1 MADILSI
8 GGEPIFDE
16 RIVGIETHTYNPYV
30 NTTFGHND
38 EIRIPIQQQDLYTLP
53 CDSFLYVEG
62 RLYDDGASATTSEAT
77 DAQRQYAKL
86 VNNCVAFMFDEI
98 RYELDGVEIDR
109 CRNVGITSTIKN
121 YASLTAERARRL
133 QNAGWSYP
141 TNESNLNDASHQ
153 FNFCVPL
160 NILLGFCEDYRR
172 VVINARHELILI
184 RARNDVNCVVDPK
197 KTVPRD
203 PTKDPKITLLK
214 VQWRMPHVAL
224 NDVTKLS
231 LLRTLE
237 SGRFLSVGFR
247 SWDLYEFPLLQSTT
261 KHSWAV
267 KAAPQ
272 LEKPQYVIFALQ
284 TERRNEFTE
293 DSSRFDH
300 CALVNVKLYLNSEF
314 YPYDDVNADFES
326 DKFAVLYEMYAKFR
340 GTYYGDNRDD
350 ALFSPRDFARVA
362 PLVVIDCSR
371 QNEAVKSATVDVRIE
386 FECKE
391 NVPPKTTAFCLIVH
405 DRVIEY
411 GPLTNVVRKII

>member
-62 RLYDDGASATTSEAT
+62 RLYDDGAGATTSEAT

-141 TNESNLNDASHQ
+141 TNESNLNDASRQ

-203 PTKDPKITLLK
+203 PAKDPKITLLK
-214 VQWRMPHVAL
+214 VQWRMPHVVL
-224 NDVTKLS
+224 ND
-231 LLRTLE
+231 
-237 SGRFLSVGFR
+237 
-247 SWDLYEFPLLQSTT
+247 STT

-272 LEKPQYVIFALQ
+272 LEKPRYVIFALQ
-284 TERRNEFTE
+284 TGRRNEFTE

-300 CALVNVKLYLNSEF
+300 CALANVKLYLNSEF

-340 GTYYGDNRDD
+340 GAYYGDSRDD
-350 ALFSPRDFARVA
+350 ALFSPREFARVA

>member
-98 RYELDGVEIDR
+98 RYELDGVEID
-109 CRNVGITSTIKN
+109 
-121 YASLTAERARRL
+121 RRL

-272 LEKPQYVIFALQ
+272 LEKPRYVIFALQ
-284 TERRNEFTE
+284 TGRRNEFTE

-300 CALVNVKLYLNSEF
+300 CALANVKLYLNSEF

-340 GTYYGDNRDD
+340 GAYYGDSRDD

-411 GPLTNVVRKII
+411 GSLTNVVRKII

>member
-8 GGEPIFDE
+8 GGESIFDE
-16 RIVGIETHTYNPYV
+16 RIVGIKTHTYNPYV

-62 RLYDDGASATTSEAT
+62 RLYRRRGDVGGEGPL
-77 DAQRQYAKL
+77 K
-86 VNNCVAFMFDEI
+86 I

-109 CRNVGITSTIKN
+109 CKNVGITSTIKN
-121 YASLTAERARRL
+121 YVSLTAERARRL
-133 QNAGWSYP
+133 QNAGWCYP
-141 TNESNLNDASHQ
+141 TNESNLNSPSRQ

-160 NILLGFCEDYRR
+160 NILLSFCEDYKR

-184 RARNDVNCVVDPK
+184 RSCSDHNCVVDPK
-197 KTVPRD
+197 KIVPRD
-203 PTKDPKITLLK
+203 PAKDPKITLLK
-214 VQWRMPHVAL
+214 VQWRIPHVAL

-237 SGRFLSVGFR
+237 SKRFLSADFC
-247 SWDLYEFPLLQSTT
+247 SWNLYEFPLLQNTT

-267 KAAPQ
+267 KAALQ
-272 LEKPQYVIFALQ
+272 LEKPRYVIFALQ
-284 TERRNEFTE
+284 TGRRNEFTE

-300 CALVNVKLYLNSEF
+300 CALANVKLYLNSEF

-340 GTYYGDNRDD
+340 GAYYGDSRDD
-350 ALFSPRDFARVA
+350 ALFSPREFARVA
-362 PLVVIDCSR
+362 SLVVIDCSR
-371 QNEAVKSATVDVRIE
+371 QNEAVKSVTVDVRIE
-386 FECKE
+386 FECKK

-405 DRVIEY
+405 DRVIEC

>member
-1 MADILSI
+1 MADILNI

-53 CDSFLYVEG
+53 CDSFLYIEG
-62 RLYDDGASATTSEAT
+62 RLYDDGATTEE
-77 DAQRQYAKL
+77 QYAKL

-121 YASLTAERARRL
+121 YVSLTVERARRL

-141 TNESNLNDASHQ
+141 TNESNLNSASHQ

-160 NILLGFCEDYRR
+160 NNLLGFCEDYKR

-237 SGRFLSVGFR
+237 SGRFLSAGFR
-247 SWDLYEFPLLQSTT
+247 SWDLYEFPLLQNTT

-272 LEKPQYVIFALQ
+272 LEKPRYVIFALQ
-284 TERRNEFTE
+284 TGRRNEFTE
-293 DSSRFDH
+293 DASRFDH
-300 CALVNVKLYLNSEF
+300 CALANVKLYLNSEF

-340 GTYYGDNRDD
+340 GAYYGDSRDD
-350 ALFSPRDFARVA
+350 ALFPRAN
-362 PLVVIDCSR
+362 SR
-371 QNEAVKSATVDVRIE
+371 
-386 FECKE
+386 
-391 NVPPKTTAFCLIVH
+391 
-405 DRVIEY
+405 
-411 GPLTNVVRKII
+411 G